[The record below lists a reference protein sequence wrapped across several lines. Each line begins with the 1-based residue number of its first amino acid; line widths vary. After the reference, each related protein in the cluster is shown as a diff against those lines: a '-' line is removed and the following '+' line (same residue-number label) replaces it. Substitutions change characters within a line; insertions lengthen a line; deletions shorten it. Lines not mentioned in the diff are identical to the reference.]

1 MAFPIITYKY
11 NNLEEAAKL
20 APVVDQKMSALEKYL
35 REGEAVTCEVE
46 FEKVASKNNG
56 QINRLEVNLTVNGA
70 LYRVETVESSFL
82 EAIDKVKDELDRELS
97 QTKDKHVTLSRKGG
111 RDAKQQML
119 KKHQLR

>member
-20 APVVDQKMSALEKYL
+20 ASVVDQKMAALEKYFKDN
-35 REGEAVTCEVE
+35 EAVTCEVE
-46 FEKVASKNNG
+46 FEKVAPKNNG

-70 LYRVETVESSFL
+70 LYRADAVEGSFE

-97 QTKDKHVTLSRKGG
+97 QAKDKQVTLSRKGG
-111 RDAKQQML
+111 RDAKEQML
-119 KKHQLR
+119 NKHQLR